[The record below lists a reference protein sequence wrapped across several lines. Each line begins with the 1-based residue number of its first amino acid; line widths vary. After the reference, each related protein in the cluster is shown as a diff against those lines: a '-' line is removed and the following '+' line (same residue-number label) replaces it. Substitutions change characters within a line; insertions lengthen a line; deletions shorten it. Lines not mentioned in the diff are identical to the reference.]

1 MIRRCFACFLYWIFA
16 SVPALAQLD
25 SISYRSWLLNPEFSD
40 SLKRHKATELLNLL
54 KQRLWQGDEN
64 PAAGLDNVAMV
75 QPPDRHWCILTFT
88 ALFRDGHYENFGLL
102 RYRSSGN
109 NRKQSPPGIYE
120 LRDHSALINQPLH
133 KTLDPSQWYGAIY
146 YATRKTTK
154 NSWLLL
160 GLNMHNQHS
169 RIKVAEPLS
178 FSARGLPRFG
188 APVLRHNGKTYHRLI
203 LEYKADA
210 QVRLNWDD
218 RLGMIVYDNLTPA
231 ARSGKSTAS
240 WYVPDGSYNG
250 LRLRRRIWEVVED
263 VDARNP
269 PETSRPSKPLEK
281 GLLPP
286 DK

>member
-1 MIRRCFACFLYWIFA
+1 VIRCSLLKTLLWVTPLLVF
-16 SVPALAQLD
+16 SQTD
-25 SISYRSWLLNPEFSD
+25 SATYRTWLLNPEFPD
-40 SLKRHKATELLNLL
+40 SLKHQKAVELLNLL
-54 KQRLWQGDEN
+54 KQRLQNDADN
-64 PAAGLDNVAMV
+64 PTAGLSNVSLV
-75 QPPDRHWCILTFT
+75 QAPDRRWRILTFT

-102 RYRSSGN
+102 QFRPSSNKGN
-109 NRKQSPPGIYE
+109 SKKNNIIYE
-120 LRDHSALINQPLH
+120 LRDQSLRLSQPLH
-133 KTLDPSQWYGAIY
+133 KTLDPGQWYGALY
-146 YATRKTTK
+146 YAVRKTSK

-160 GLNMHNQHS
+160 GLNMHDQHS

-178 FSARGLPRFG
+178 FSSRGQPRFG
-188 APVLRHNGKTYHRLI
+188 APIIRHKGKTYHRLI

-218 RLGMIVYDNLTPA
+218 RLNMIVYDNLTPLSQA
-231 ARSGKSTAS
+231 ARGAAA

-269 PETSRPSKPLEK
+269 PETSKPVKPVQK

-286 DK
+286 DN